1 MTKPRPDPMP
11 SPATTPEEPIALRPI
26 GYFQTPHRDE
36 KHMPI
41 QPSGARG
48 VAGAIH
54 ILPEY
59 RDGLAD
65 LDGFSHLIAIYH
77 LHRVRGHALRVTPF
91 LDTEERGVFATRSP
105 KRPNALGFS
114 VLAIAGIEGGVV
126 RVENVDM
133 LDGTPVLDIKPY
145 VPDFDVWPGERI
157 GWFAGRSDRAETH
170 KSDGRFTGTR
180 DKE

>member
-1 MTKPRPDPMP
+1 MPNAMPDPMS
-11 SPATTPEEPIALRPI
+11 SPASTPENPIALRPI
-26 GYFQTPHRDE
+26 GYFQTPHTDE

-48 VAGAIH
+48 VPGAILV
-54 ILPEY
+54 LPEY

-65 LDGFSHLIAIYH
+65 LEGFSHLIAIYH

-91 LDTEERGVFATRSP
+91 LDTEEHGVFATRSP

-114 VLAIAGIEGGVV
+114 VLAIAGVEGGVV

-145 VPDFDVWPGERI
+145 VPDFDVWPAGRI
-157 GWFAGRSDRAETH
+157 GWFAGRSGRAETH
-170 KSDGRFTGTR
+170 RSDGRFAEPG